1 MKIKTVL
8 RTTNCLLLP
17 GFFLCLVSV
26 AVLGILCLDAP
37 AYRSTEYD
45 PPFAPL
51 PVRDLPVLNQD
62 ISALLPS
69 LEIRHRH
76 WWPFVRKLARR
87 YELDPALVMAVIQV
101 ESSFNPQAV
110 SHKGAQGL
118 MQIVPNTATHL
129 GLKDP
134 MDPEANV
141 RAGIRYLAQLKKAF
155 KGDLVMVL
163 AAYNAGPTKVAA
175 LGAVPDHQETRA
187 YVVKVLAMAD
197 IFRNRFQSL
206 ASNST
211 PR

>member
-1 MKIKTVL
+1 MKLKTVR
-8 RTTNCLLLP
+8 RTTNCLLVP

-51 PVRDLPVLNQD
+51 PVRDLPVLNQNVPPP
-62 ISALLPS
+62 LPS
-69 LEIRHRH
+69 LEIRQRR
-76 WWPFVRKLARR
+76 WWPVVRNLARR
-87 YELDPALVMAVIQV
+87 YNLDPALVMAVIQT
-101 ESSFNPQAV
+101 ESSFNPRAV

-118 MQIVPNTATHL
+118 MQIVPVTATHL
-129 GLKDP
+129 GLKNP
-134 MDPEANV
+134 MDPEANL

-187 YVVKVLAMAD
+187 FVVKVLALAD
-197 IFRNRFQSL
+197 SFRNRFQSI
-206 ASNST
+206 ASK
-211 PR
+211 

>member
-1 MKIKTVL
+1 MKLKFIL
-8 RTTNCLLLP
+8 RTANCLLVP

-51 PVRDLPVLNQD
+51 PVRQLPVVNQN
-62 ISALLPS
+62 LPAPLPD
-69 LEIRHRH
+69 LEMRQRR
-76 WWPFVRKLARR
+76 WWPVVRKLARR
-87 YELDPALVMAVIQV
+87 YNLDPALVMAVIQT
-101 ESSFNPQAV
+101 ESCFDPQAV

-118 MQIVPNTATHL
+118 MQIVPVTADHL
-129 GLKDP
+129 GLKNP
-134 MDPEANV
+134 MDPRANLK
-141 RAGIRYLAQLKKAF
+141 AGVRYLAQLNKAF

-187 YVVKVLAMAD
+187 FVVKVLALAD
-197 IFRNRFQSL
+197 SFRSRFQTM
-206 ASNST
+206 ASK
-211 PR
+211 